1 MERLDIKSIPAEKF
15 EPISINDNLDREKIS
30 APSLNFLQDSWR
42 RLKKNKGAVISF

>member
-30 APSLNFLQDSWR
+30 AP
-42 RLKKNKGAVISF
+42 